1 MYQMKK
7 IVLFFCI
14 FSQIFFLN
22 AQELL
27 AEVTINHQQIQGSN
41 VQIYKTLEKSLR
53 DFLNNTSWTGRRL
66 QNFEKIKCNFAI
78 VINSRNGND
87 FKSSLVVQA
96 TRPVYNS
103 AYATPILNV
112 NDRDF
117 PFEYAENENLIFNER
132 QFSGKN
138 LIDVISFY
146 VYLILGYDGDS
157 FKLNGGQDW
166 FDKALKISQNS
177 QNQRYSG
184 WAITE
189 GPRTR
194 AQLIDNI
201 VKQENATLR
210 NVFYNYHRGGLDT
223 LHKENQNEAKKA
235 IFDAL
240 LKLKRYESNF
250 GMNYPFDIFMQTKS
264 NEIFEIFD
272 MGKNTSINIAELKN
286 MMLIFEPNQSQ
297 KWNKWK

>member
-1 MYQMKK
+1 MRK
-7 IVLFFCI
+7 IFLLFLVFAQS
-14 FSQIFFLN
+14 FAYS
-22 AQELL
+22 QELL
-27 AEVTINHQQIQGSN
+27 AEVTINHQQVQGSN

-53 DFLNNTSWTGRRL
+53 DFINNTSWTGRKL

-87 FKSSLVVQA
+87 FKSSIVVQA

-103 AYATPILNV
+103 TYTTPIV
-112 NDRDF
+112 NINDKDF
-117 PFEYAENENLIFNER
+117 SFEYAENENLVFNER

-157 FKLNGGQDW
+157 FKLNGGQEW
-166 FDKALKISQNS
+166 LDKALKISQNS

-184 WAITE
+184 WAVME

-194 AQLIDNI
+194 AQLIDNLI
-201 VKQENATLR
+201 KQENATLR
-210 NVFYNYHRGGLDT
+210 NVFYNYHRGGLDN
-223 LHKENQNEAKKA
+223 LYKENQNDAKKA

-240 LKLKRYESNF
+240 MKLKRYETNF

-272 MGKNTSINIAELKN
+272 MGRNTSYNITELKN